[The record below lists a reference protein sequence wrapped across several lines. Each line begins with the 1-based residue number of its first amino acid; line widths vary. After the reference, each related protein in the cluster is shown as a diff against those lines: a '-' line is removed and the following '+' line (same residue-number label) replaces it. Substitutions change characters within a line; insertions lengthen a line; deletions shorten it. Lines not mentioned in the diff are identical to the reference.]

1 MATSG
6 ATEMTRFNE
15 VTTTTHNDEWRY
27 GEQLSG
33 TVSVM
38 LDLTVIENA
47 AKAKKDTYLTG
58 VSKTSPT
65 VVVKGGLPLAK
76 ITSGTSKGNFGPYD
90 PDATDGR
97 AAAVWGLLESDV
109 TVTRTFDGFADTALE
124 VGMRFRGNVIV
135 DKLPVVP
142 ADGTPWYGD
151 FVAVDPDAGE
161 CKRLSDAKP
170 TTSGTA
176 GGNS

>member
-1 MATSG
+1 MANG

-15 VTTTTHNDEWRY
+15 VTTTVHDDEWRY

-38 LDLTVIENA
+38 LDLTVIEKA
-47 AKAKKDTYLTG
+47 AKAKQDTYLTG

-65 VVVKGGLPLAK
+65 VTVKGGLPLAK

-97 AAAVWGLLESDV
+97 ADAVWGLLESDV
-109 TVTRTFDGFADTALE
+109 IETRTFEGFEHTALE

-135 DKLPVVP
+135 SKLPVVP

-151 FVAVDPDAGE
+151 FVSVDTETGE
-161 CKRLSDAKP
+161 CKRLTDAKP
-170 TTSGTA
+170 TTSGSTVSN
-176 GGNS
+176 G